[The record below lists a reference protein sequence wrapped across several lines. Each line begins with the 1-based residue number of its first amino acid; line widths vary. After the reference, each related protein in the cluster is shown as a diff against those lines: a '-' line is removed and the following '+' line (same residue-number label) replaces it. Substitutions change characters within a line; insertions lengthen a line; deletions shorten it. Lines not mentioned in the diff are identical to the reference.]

1 MTICIIYFGEDILSF
16 SILNNVFTILIN
28 ILNNIITGTPPPPK
42 KIKNP
47 NPKLPKVTPAPQR
60 KKIFTIIFLFTFF
73 VELKLIKQT

>member
-1 MTICIIYFGEDILSF
+1 MTICIIYFGEGILSF

-28 ILNNIITGTPPPPK
+28 ILNNIITGTPPPQK

-60 KKIFTIIFLFTFF
+60 KKYLPIFFYLPFL
-73 VELKLIKQT
+73 